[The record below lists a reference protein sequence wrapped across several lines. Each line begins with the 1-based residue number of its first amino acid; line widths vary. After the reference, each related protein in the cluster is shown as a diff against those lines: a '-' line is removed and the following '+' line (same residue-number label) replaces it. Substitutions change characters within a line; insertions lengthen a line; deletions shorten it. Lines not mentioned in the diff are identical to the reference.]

1 MINLGTAWEQ
11 NRGVCGA
18 EGWGSAPLP
27 DIWYLR
33 TGYDYSQSS
42 VMSNKVLTYMIW
54 NLSNLKKT
62 EFSVI
67 CYTKPLKSVLQQEE
81 KRLI

>member
-27 DIWYLR
+27 KIWYLR

-42 VMSNKVLTYMIW
+42 VMSNKVLTCMIW

-67 CYTKPLKSVLQQEE
+67 CYTKPLKSVLLQEE